1 MLLGLFVYLSLLI
14 LFPICGYGLKYRT
27 TLGKN
32 ISIRPFFWIGIIYFT
47 LIIGLRYD
55 VGVDYLL
62 YKEVYQ
68 SQLISNREFTA
79 KIGNYVAFEPGF
91 SAITYF
97 FTKYRMHF
105 CFLFLSIALLQSTFL
120 FKFCKTYHS
129 AAGWILFFYIT
140 SSTFFDSLNGMRQ
153 MTAFYMYLCTIPFI
167 LKRKFLPYFLSIIAI
182 SLFHKSIFL
191 MLPAYFIVH
200 CEIFSKR
207 KWPTIIVLSSFI
219 GGGILSYFILNVLF
233 PSVGT
238 FLTAFDRISSYTENS
253 DALQLAARE
262 DSLEIAS
269 LIYLSIDLI
278 IVYHLKELQTFYRNK
293 ININIFFNLFLFGS
307 FLYYFSTTSITLSR
321 INYYFA
327 NFRFIM
333 LGFLV
338 YMLTQYCPK
347 NKRTQNILVIAFLIA
362 ISLAWFF
369 NAILHGAKNLPY
381 QFI

>member
-1 MLLGLFVYLSLLI
+1 MILGLFIYLSLLI
-14 LFPICGYGLKYRT
+14 ILPLSGYGLKYHT
-27 TLGKN
+27 AIGEY
-32 ISIRPFFWIGIIYFT
+32 ISIHPFYWIGVIYFT

-62 YKEVYQ
+62 YREVYLG
-68 SQLISNREFTA
+68 QLSPRADFIA
-79 KIGNYVAFEPGF
+79 HIGNYVSFEPGF
-91 SAITYF
+91 SAIVNF
-97 FTKYRMHF
+97 FAKHRMHP
-105 CFLFLSIALLQSTFL
+105 CFLFLSIAFLQSTFL
-120 FKFCKTYHS
+120 FKFCKTYRS
-129 AAGWILFFYIT
+129 MAGWILFFYIT

-167 LKRKFLPYFLSIIAI
+167 QKRKFRPYFLSIIAI

-207 KWPTIIVLSSFI
+207 KWPAIIVLSSFI

-253 DALQLAARE
+253 DNLQLTARD
-262 DSLEIAS
+262 DSLGIAS

-278 IVYHLKELQTFYRNK
+278 IVYHLKELRTFYRNK
-293 ININIFFNLFLFGS
+293 VNINVFFNLFLFGS
-307 FLYYFSTTSITLSR
+307 FLYYFSTASITLSR

-338 YMLTQYCPK
+338 YMLTQYSPK
-347 NKRTQNILVIAFLIA
+347 SKRTQNILVIAFLIA

>member
-1 MLLGLFVYLSLLI
+1 MILGLFVYLSLLFI
-14 LFPICGYGLKYRT
+14 LPLSGYGLKYHT
-27 TLGKN
+27 TIGKN
-32 ISIRPFFWIGIIYFT
+32 IIIHPFYWIGVIYFT

-62 YKEVYQ
+62 YREVYLG
-68 SQLISNREFTA
+68 QLSSRADFIA
-79 KIGNYVAFEPGF
+79 HIGSYVSFEPGF
-91 SAITYF
+91 SAIINF
-97 FTKYRMHF
+97 FAKHRMHP
-105 CFLFLSIALLQSTFL
+105 CFLFLSIAFLQSTFL
-120 FKFCKTYHS
+120 FKFCKAYRPI
-129 AAGWILFFYIT
+129 AGWFLFFYIT

-167 LKRKFLPYFLSIIAI
+167 QKRKFLPYFLSIIII

-200 CEIFSKR
+200 REIFSKR
-207 KWPTIIVLSSFI
+207 KWPVIIILSSFLGNSI
-219 GGGILSYFILNVLF
+219 ISHFILYVLF
-233 PSVGT
+233 PSIGT
-238 FLTAFDRISSYTENS
+238 VLSAFDKVSYLENPDNLKLVAR
-253 DALQLAARE
+253 DA
-262 DSLEIAS
+262 SLGIAS

-278 IVYHLKELQTFYRNK
+278 IVYYLKELQTFYRNK

-307 FLYYFSTTSITLSR
+307 FLYYFSTASITLSR

-338 YMLTQYCPK
+338 YMLTQYSPK
-347 NKRTQNILVIAFLIA
+347 NKRPQNTLIIAFLIT

-369 NAILHGAKNLPY
+369 NAILHGTKNLPY